1 MNCQGGLKLS
11 STYKIKKG
19 DTLDKIAR
27 QHYGSEN
34 NSDAILR
41 ANPDLGKQLPE
52 NTFIAIPELSNNP
65 QVRNITVL
73 SNNDNEVSLLIDGV
87 RFRFWNSIRL
97 DRAIDRV
104 HTVEFTAPFDA
115 GNRNFRQLLRP
126 FSFQNVSVFVGGIV
140 LFKGTMVAVKP
151 ELLDTGKTI
160 SVSCYS
166 LAGVLNDCTPPAS
179 AYPLEY
185 NQLGLRDIAQSLCTP
200 FGISVVFLADQGAV
214 FERVACDPTR
224 KILDFLQ
231 ELAKQRGLIIA
242 SGKNGELIF
251 WRGVESGNAVASF
264 VQGQSPLISVIPS
277 FSPQEYYS
285 HVTGIEPV
293 VTGTEGSQYTV
304 KNPRLNG
311 VVRPL
316 TFTAQDT
323 IGGNIKSAVA
333 AKSSRM
339 FANMVSYE
347 ISVSSWRDKNGHLWQ
362 PNTNIYIQ
370 APDAMIY
377 EKYEFTI
384 RSVSFEKDAEQETA
398 TLNVVIVGS
407 FNSEIPEVLPWD

>member
-1 MNCQGGLKLS
+1 
-11 STYKIKKG
+11 
-19 DTLDKIAR
+19 
-27 QHYGSEN
+27 
-34 NSDAILR
+34 
-41 ANPDLGKQLPE
+41 
-52 NTFIAIPELSNNP
+52 
-65 QVRNITVL
+65 
-73 SNNDNEVSLLIDGV
+73 
-87 RFRFWNSIRL
+87 
-97 DRAIDRV
+97 
-104 HTVEFTAPFDA
+104 
-115 GNRNFRQLLRP
+115 
-126 FSFQNVSVFVGGIV
+126 VSVYIGGV
-140 LFKGTMVAVKP
+140 LLFKGTMVGVTP
-151 ELLDTGKTI
+151 ELSDKEKI
-160 SVSCYS
+160 IAISCYS
-166 LAGVLNDCTPPAS
+166 LAGVLNDCTAS
-179 AYPLEY
+179 SSTYPLEY
-185 NQLGLRDIAQSLCTP
+185 NRLGLRDIAQSLCAP
-200 FGISVVFLADQGAV
+200 FGISVVFLADQGAI

-242 SGKNGELIF
+242 SGKNGELVF
-251 WRGVESGNAVASF
+251 WRGVKSGNAVASF
-264 VQGQSPLISVIPS
+264 VQGQSPLISVTPS

-311 VVRPL
+311 VIRPL

-339 FANMVSYE
+339 FANMVSYK
-347 ISVSSWRDKNGHLWQ
+347 IVISSWRDKNGQLWQ
-362 PNTNIYIQ
+362 PNTNLFIK